1 MIYSSQLFSVLLV
14 SVASIGHAF
23 RILPPTTPIHNQLNS
38 RKNQFLSDSSS
49 SSRRYAVPE
58 WLVDGPMKS
67 SGDED
72 MGLITVRFVNTVSG
86 KDVVTQVE
94 PGSNLLMAGD
104 NCGVKLPR
112 ACRTGL
118 CGSCT
123 CEIKDPEAISTATNP
138 RDGYATIRACSTKC
152 FVPQGMDE
160 MVIDVYRMQNR
171 AVEKETVSAGGGA
184 ASGGA
189 GYTDPMARF
198 SGTSESNV
206 SSSPHLYATISH
218 QYKRLVYVG
227 NWEKEFRPQWELE
240 KSQLAL
246 MGGQV
251 GVASDPRNKVLS
263 CSTPC
268 QESLTLLS
276 FFLVYPCIRNLLFL
290 CMGYDVS

>member
-1 MIYSSQLFSVLLV
+1 MIYSSQLFSALLV

-23 RILPPTTPIHNQLNS
+23 RILPPTTSIQNQLNS
-38 RKNQFLSDSSS
+38 RTKPFLADSSS

-123 CEIKDPEAISTATNP
+123 CEIKDPEAISTSTNP

-160 MVIDVYRMQNR
+160 MIIDVYRMQNR
-171 AVEKETVSAGGGA
+171 AVEKESVSAGGGA

-198 SGTSESNV
+198 SGSSDRDRTNT
-206 SSSPHLYATISH
+206 SSPHPYSTLSYKYNPSITLRSYYTLIS
-218 QYKRLVYVG
+218 VG

-251 GVASDPRNKVLS
+251 GVASDPRNKVG
-263 CSTPC
+263 
-268 QESLTLLS
+268 LTYTL
-276 FFLVYPCIRNLLFL
+276 
-290 CMGYDVS
+290 

>member
-1 MIYSSQLFSVLLV
+1 MIYSSQLCSALLV
-14 SVASIGHAF
+14 SVASLGHAF
-23 RILPPTTPIHNQLNS
+23 RMLPPSPSIHHQHSRTTTGGA
-38 RKNQFLSDSSS
+38 DSSS

-58 WLVDGPMKS
+58 WLVDGRMKS
-67 SGDED
+67 SEDDD

-94 PGSNLLMAGD
+94 PGSNLLNVGD

-152 FVPQGMDE
+152 VVPEGMDE

-171 AVEKETVSAGGGA
+171 AVEKESVSAGGGA
-184 ASGGA
+184 GSGGA

-198 SGTSESNV
+198 SGTS
-206 SSSPHLYATISH
+206 I
-218 QYKRLVYVG
+218 
-227 NWEKEFRPQWELE
+227 
-240 KSQLAL
+240 
-246 MGGQV
+246 
-251 GVASDPRNKVLS
+251 
-263 CSTPC
+263 CS
-268 QESLTLLS
+268 
-276 FFLVYPCIRNLLFL
+276 
-290 CMGYDVS
+290 

>member
-1 MIYSSQLFSVLLV
+1 MIYSSQLLSALLI
-14 SVASIGHAF
+14 SLASSSSHAF
-23 RILPPTTPIHNQLNS
+23 RVLPPSTSFRRQLSHTNDDPLADS
-38 RKNQFLSDSSS
+38 SSSS
-49 SSRRYAVPE
+49 SSRRCAVPE

-67 SGDED
+67 DEEN

-94 PGSNLLMAGD
+94 PGSNLLNVGD

-152 FVPQGMDE
+152 FVPEGMDE

-171 AVEKETVSAGGGA
+171 VVEKESVSAGGGG

-198 SGTSESNV
+198 SGNCCLFICHYLLS
-206 SSSPHLYATISH
+206 TISH
-218 QYKRLVYVG
+218 KY
-227 NWEKEFRPQWELE
+227 
-240 KSQLAL
+240 
-246 MGGQV
+246 
-251 GVASDPRNKVLS
+251 
-263 CSTPC
+263 C
-268 QESLTLLS
+268 
-276 FFLVYPCIRNLLFL
+276 FFITQSIITMFFGTCYR
-290 CMGYDVS
+290 